1 MRQVGREW
9 SLLGGTELLEDKVEG
24 RALERALT
32 CPQEGTTSSLT
43 RKLDFRAVRK
53 HPTAK

>member
-9 SLLGGTELLEDKVEG
+9 SLVGGTELLEDKVEG
-24 RALERALT
+24 RALERALA
-32 CPQEGTTSSLT
+32 CPQEGTTSSST
-43 RKLDFRAVRK
+43 RKLDLRAVRK

>member
-9 SLLGGTELLEDKVEG
+9 SLLGGTELLEDRVEG
-24 RALERALT
+24 RALERALA

-43 RKLDFRAVRK
+43 RKLDLRAVRK

>member
-9 SLLGGTELLEDKVEG
+9 SLLGGAELLEDRVEE
-24 RALERALT
+24 RALERALA

-43 RKLDFRAVRK
+43 RKLDLRAVRK